1 MKRLPF
7 THSALN
13 ILGEEEEEKEE
24 EGEEEEEEGEEEV
37 GGERMKRLNGGE
49 IQTSI

>member
-13 ILGEEEEEKEE
+13 ILGEEEEEEEGVEE
-24 EGEEEEEEGEEEV
+24 EEEEV